1 MNVLDRYI
9 GRTIAGSVGMV
20 MAVLLALFFFAGLA
34 DEFHKLGRGSYD
46 IVDALQYTVLQLPKW
61 AYEFF
66 PLGALLGA
74 VIGLGT
80 LASNSELI
88 VMRAAGVS
96 IGRIALGVM
105 KTGLV
110 LMLVAFVLGE
120 VISPPVMQY
129 ATEQRVKAMAKEVSF
144 NTTQGL
150 WAREGNTFV
159 NVRRV
164 DQSGRLLDVHLYQFD
179 DAHRM
184 QVMTH
189 ARSALP
195 HGDEWVLH
203 GVQQARFGPEGMV
216 TRSQKQMRWQT
227 LLNRQVVNV
236 VAVEPR
242 TLAIWDLRRYIDY
255 LHDNGLGGER
265 YELAFWS
272 KVVAPFTT
280 GVMIFL
286 AIPFVFGSLRTVPIG
301 QRILGGFLVG
311 MGFYLANQIAGHAAL
326 VYDLPPGLSAAL
338 PTVAVFVAAVL
349 WLRRLR

>member
-1 MNVLDRYI
+1 MNLLDRYV
-9 GRTIAGSVGMV
+9 GRTIAASVAMV
-20 MAVLLALFFFAGLA
+20 MAVLMALFFFAGLA
-34 DEFHKLGRGSYD
+34 DEFHKLGRGTYG
-46 IVDALQYTVLQLPKW
+46 IGDALQYTVLQLPKW
-61 AYEFF
+61 AYDFF

-96 IGRIALGVM
+96 IARIALAVM
-105 KTGLV
+105 KTGLL
-110 LMLVAFVLGE
+110 LMLLAFVLGE
-120 VISPPVMQY
+120 VISPPIMQY
-129 ATEQRVKAMAKEVSF
+129 ATEQRVKAMAKQVTF

-179 DAHRM
+179 EGHRL
-184 QVMTH
+184 QQLTH
-189 ARSALP
+189 ARSATP
-195 HGDEWVLH
+195 EGDEWLLR
-203 GVQQARFGPEGMV
+203 GVEQARFGPQGMV
-216 TRSQKQMRWQT
+216 TRSQAKMQWET
-227 LLNRQVVNV
+227 LLSRQVVNI

-242 TLAIWDLRRYIDY
+242 TLAVWDLRRYIDY

-265 YELAFWS
+265 YELAFWE

-286 AIPFVFGSLRTVPIG
+286 AIPFVFGSLRTVAIG

-326 VYDLPPGLSAAL
+326 VYHLPALLSASL
-338 PTVAVFVAAVL
+338 PTVLVFLAAAA